1 MRINAKG
8 QVTIPAELRRKFGIR
23 EGDDVEVIEDG
34 GTLRIVHSAQVPS
47 RGELIVSKMR
57 GQVTTARTDALMKL
71 LRDTDTD

>member
-34 GTLRIVHSAQVPS
+34 GTLCIVHSAQVPS